1 MFIYDIEVREIV
13 IPNDC
18 LPFCNHKSEMN
29 MQKIEYK
36 KAELLG
42 IIKTVMKELEDK
54 CEDIDSGYF
63 NESDIDSY
71 YNYLLS
77 KYKNEIVVVDDTG
90 EGGDYEGAF

>member
-1 MFIYDIEVREIV
+1 
-13 IPNDC
+13 
-18 LPFCNHKSEMN
+18 MN

-42 IIKTVMKELEDK
+42 IIKVGMKELEDK
-54 CEDIDSGYF
+54 CEDIDRGYF

-77 KYKNEIVVVDDTG
+77 KYKDEIVVVDDTG
-90 EGGDYEGAF
+90 EGGNYEGAF